1 MVVVLED
8 EALVMPAVMAHPEG
22 AALKAGLL
30 MRVMRARPYMAVSR
44 TLVFLGAVRR
54 RHTLLVAAVELV
66 KLRLPIPMEVQ
77 ASVGKAC

>member
-1 MVVVLED
+1 
-8 EALVMPAVMAHPEG
+8 
-22 AALKAGLL
+22 